1 MRLKDLEE
9 YNKNK
14 KMILEFME
22 LKSKKDYLKNLNG
35 QHLNINIQKLVRF
48 EKKYRSYI
56 SIFMSKQNLL
66 RT

>member
-35 QHLNINIQKLVRF
+35 
-48 EKKYRSYI
+48 
-56 SIFMSKQNLL
+56 
-66 RT
+66 